1 MSASHLGTYLTLLLY
16 SLPGLILGFTL
27 HELAHAAVAVRL
39 GDPTPRLQG
48 RITADPRQH
57 IDPLGFG
64 MLLVVGF
71 GWAKPVQ
78 FSTAYIRTGLQQAAV
93 AAAGP
98 LTNLLLAIAFALA
111 IHLQLATGADPHFLT
126 FGHGGLADIIFALL
140 VESFL
145 INVVLFVFNSI
156 PIPGLDGYMVARGL
170 LGRVL
175 PDLFRWMDRN
185 PQVVIV
191 VAIGLVF
198 IVPQITGGSGPL
210 GSLIGNVG
218 NWLYTTF
225 VGPHS
230 SGSVAD
236 PSALINPGLPSIT
249 QLFSQSL

>member
-1 MSASHLGTYLTLLLY
+1 MDRWQIYLTLVLY

-27 HELAHAAVAVRL
+27 HELAHAFVAVRL

-57 IDPLGFG
+57 IDPVGFT

-98 LTNLLLAIAFALA
+98 LTNLLLAILFALG
-111 IHLQLATGADPHFLT
+111 IHLELNTGADISPGLQT
-126 FGHGGLADIIFALL
+126 FGHGGAATILFYLL
-140 VESFL
+140 VQSFF

-170 LGRVL
+170 FGRLL

-185 PQVVIV
+185 TQLVIV
-191 VAIGLVF
+191 AAIALVF
-198 IVPQITGGSGPL
+198 IVPQLSGGNLNPL
-210 GSLIGNVG
+210 SSLIYGVNDRI
-218 NWLYTTF
+218 YHTF
-225 VGPHS
+225 V
-230 SGSVAD
+230 D
-236 PSALINPGLPSIT
+236 PNSTVVGGLPNIF
-249 QLFSQSL
+249 QLFST